1 MRPREAP
8 LRDLPSGDGA
18 AVNPS
23 NVGLVVRPEDRPA
36 ERWSRRPEK
45 VESADLKVQYRTMLL
60 VGFALSL
67 GLLVALT
74 YVDVQFDAAGDNIV
88 FERQEVVTMQ
98 EIQQT
103 QQAERVPLPPRP
115 PTPVEVPNDQIID
128 DEPLNLDASLD
139 LNAALDVPS
148 APPPPPEPMP
158 EEANAED
165 EQEIFIVVEER
176 PEMIGGMQSLYDV
189 IRYPSVMRNAGIEGR
204 VIVQFIVDEEGNV
217 VNPVVLQSPHSM
229 LSEEALRAVQLVK
242 FIPGR
247 QRSKAVRVQMSI
259 PIIFRLEESKR

>member
-1 MRPREAP
+1 
-8 LRDLPSGDGA
+8 
-18 AVNPS
+18 
-23 NVGLVVRPEDRPA
+23 
-36 ERWSRRPEK
+36 
-45 VESADLKVQYRTMLL
+45 
-60 VGFALSL
+60 
-67 GLLVALT
+67 
-74 YVDVQFDAAGDNIV
+74 
-88 FERQEVVTMQ
+88 MQ

-176 PEMIGGMQSLYDV
+176 PEMIGGMQALYDV

-217 VNPVVLQSPHSM
+217 VNPVVLRSPHSM

-242 FIPGR
+242 FTPGR

-259 PIIFRLEESKR
+259 PIIFRLEESKL